1 MTTLC
6 QNQTNRDVGRTNRPR
21 AHVTSP
27 RGERD
32 VAGVP
37 KGDRPPTSPLPTT
50 WAGADEVKPPTSD
63 PRDEARALAEFNAAL
78 QEAVNA
84 EFGGAAF

>member
-1 MTTLC
+1 MNTLSRK
-6 QNQTNRDVGRTNRPR
+6 QKNKYVGGDNRPR
-21 AHVTSP
+21 AHVNRP
-27 RGERD
+27 RG
-32 VAGVP
+32 VTLCVGVP
-37 KGDRPPTSPLPTT
+37 KGGPPTTSTSPTALKP
-50 WAGADEVKPPTSD
+50 AAHVEPPTSD